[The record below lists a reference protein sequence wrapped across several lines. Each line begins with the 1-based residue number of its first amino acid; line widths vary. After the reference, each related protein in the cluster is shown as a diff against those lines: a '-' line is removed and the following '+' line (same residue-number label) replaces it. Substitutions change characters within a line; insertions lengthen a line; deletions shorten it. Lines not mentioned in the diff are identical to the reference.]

1 MAEKEG
7 IAASMELD
15 REVIR
20 CGVCGLVQYR
30 TRTGNCRRCLRLLPP
45 KVTFVIPTPSPTDLP
60 GDDRQ
65 LFENWPNRET
75 VENIGQ
81 RIRQLRESRGMTQ
94 SQLQARSRVSR
105 SYLSRIE
112 SGQMTPSLGTLE
124 KIAEALGVG
133 LNRFFVPETNG
144 ETVLEDP
151 FIQGLRP
158 FLRQLD
164 WTQWQGILKRLQAI
178 SEHVSTSQQIRPLA
192 PQTAERVPH
201 GIPRRQQHPGGHFRR
216 CAKPLAASRCAG
228 ARQSPRPHRPCRAR
242 TKVGGARQ
250 GRDFFGLRHLLF
262 FAVCSSPRF
271 PGVRLLA
278 LNLLS
283 LASFQRPSATTA
295 ANCLA
300 SGFCRAIDA
309 VGYAV
314 DSLREPGKVSQTQ
327 VQRREMISW
336 QGFLGFLTA
345 AGPIFSLF
353 SLLFWLREIGSEVNK
368 TLPEDQRVEW
378 NLTERVPIRI
388 HWLWNEH
395 VRLFPQSR
403 KRKYAALSLVL
414 LFLIPIVA
422 QVARILVTGV
432 Q

>member
-1 MAEKEG
+1 MALKLATRASEITLDKKWHPGDNHSRAVPAFPLSKEPSSSHRRNSLRGEPVAEKEST
-7 IAASMELD
+7 ATSMDLD

-20 CGVCGLVQYR
+20 CQVCGLVQYR
-30 TRTGNCRRCLRLLPP
+30 TRTDNCRRCLRMLPP
-45 KVTFVIPTPSPTDLP
+45 KVSFVIPTPSPQDLP

-178 SEHVSTSQQIRPLA
+178 SEHVSTNHSVRPLP
-192 PQTAERVPH
+192 PQSVERLPH
-201 GIPRRQQHPGGHFRR
+201 NMPRRQQQTGHS
-216 CAKPLAASRCAG
+216 AAVL
-228 ARQSPRPHRPCRAR
+228 HR
-242 TKVGGARQ
+242 
-250 GRDFFGLRHLLF
+250 
-262 FAVCSSPRF
+262 
-271 PGVRLLA
+271 
-278 LNLLS
+278 
-283 LASFQRPSATTA
+283 
-295 ANCLA
+295 
-300 SGFCRAIDA
+300 
-309 VGYAV
+309 
-314 DSLREPGKVSQTQ
+314 
-327 VQRREMISW
+327 
-336 QGFLGFLTA
+336 
-345 AGPIFSLF
+345 
-353 SLLFWLREIGSEVNK
+353 
-368 TLPEDQRVEW
+368 
-378 NLTERVPIRI
+378 
-388 HWLWNEH
+388 
-395 VRLFPQSR
+395 
-403 KRKYAALSLVL
+403 
-414 LFLIPIVA
+414 
-422 QVARILVTGV
+422 
-432 Q
+432 